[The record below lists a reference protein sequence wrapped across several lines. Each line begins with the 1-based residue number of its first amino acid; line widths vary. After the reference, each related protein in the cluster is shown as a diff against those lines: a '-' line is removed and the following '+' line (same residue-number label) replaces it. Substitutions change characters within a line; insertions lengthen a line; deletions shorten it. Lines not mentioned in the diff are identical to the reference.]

1 MATNSSHSAPSI
13 SPLPIR
19 GTGSV
24 IQRGNIWWIQF
35 CQDGKVYRESAET
48 AIKEVAERK
57 LRKRLAAIDD
67 GRFRGLA
74 TEKITVAE
82 MMKALFT
89 KKENGE
95 LDHAKSLD
103 WDKRRWNIHLEP
115 VFGHLKARAVTEDKI
130 SKYIAGRKNA
140 AAAAASINRELS
152 LLRRAFAIHNHIA
165 CPKFPRLKE
174 DNVRKGF
181 VSDEQYAKLA
191 AECAKEGL
199 WLRALLEIGANYGL
213 RRGEM
218 LSLRVEQLDKATGRV
233 RLEGSQTK
241 NGSGR
246 AFTLTSD
253 TRHLLF
259 ALIEGKAQSDYVFT
273 RPDGSPI
280 GDFRKLWAN
289 VCERA
294 GVPGLLIHDLR
305 RTAVRNMIRSG
316 VSDNVAMAI
325 SGHKTRSVFDRY
337 DIVSESDLDAAAAKI
352 EQRRKVAFDTVM
364 TQSAPQ
370 SGNSPN

>member
-1 MATNSSHSAPSI
+1 MTTKRT
-13 SPLPIR
+13 R
-19 GTGSV
+19 GTGSLL
-24 IQRGNIWWIQF
+24 QRGRIWWMQY
-35 CQDGKVYRESAET
+35 CQDGRVYREST
-48 AIKEVAERK
+48 GTDVKTVAEIK
-57 LRKRLAAIDD
+57 LRKRLTEIEA
-67 GRFRGLA
+67 GKFRGLA
-74 TEKITVAE
+74 AEKMTVGD

-95 LDHAKSLD
+95 LEHGKSLE
-103 WDKRRWNIHLEP
+103 WDKRRWKIHLEP

-130 SKYIAGRKNA
+130 SRYISGRKSA
-140 AAAAASINRELS
+140 EQPAAAASINRELA
-152 LLRRAFAIHNHIA
+152 LLRRAFAIHSHIA

-181 VSDEQYAKLA
+181 VSDEQYTKLA
-191 AECAKEGL
+191 AECAKERL
-199 WLRALLEIGANYGL
+199 WLRTLLEIGANYGL

-218 LSLRVEQLDKATGRV
+218 LSLRVEQVDKATGRV

-241 NGSGR
+241 NGSAR

-253 TRHLLF
+253 ARHLIY
-259 ALIEGKAQSDYVFT
+259 ALIEGKKPEDFVFT

-305 RTAVRNMIRSG
+305 RTAVRNMVRSG
-316 VSDNVAMAI
+316 VSDNIAMAI

-337 DIVSESDLDAAAAKI
+337 DIVSEADLDAAATKI
-352 EQRRKVAFDTVM
+352 EARRRMASDTVM
-364 TQSAPQ
+364 TQQAPETRQ
-370 SGNSPN
+370 RPN

>member
-1 MATNSSHSAPSI
+1 MTTKRT
-13 SPLPIR
+13 R
-19 GTGSV
+19 GTGSLL
-24 IQRGNIWWIQF
+24 QRGRIWWMQY
-35 CQDGKVYRESAET
+35 CQDGRVYRESTGTNVKAIAES
-48 AIKEVAERK
+48 K
-57 LRKRLAAIDD
+57 LRKRLTEIEA
-67 GRFRGLA
+67 GKFRGLA
-74 TEKITVAE
+74 AEKMTVGE
-82 MMKALFT
+82 MMKTLFT

-95 LDHAKSLD
+95 LHHAKSLD

-115 VFGHLKARAVTEDKI
+115 TFGHLKARAVTEDKI
-130 SKYIAGRKNA
+130 SQYIAARKA
-140 AAAAASINRELS
+140 EDAAAASINRELA
-152 LLRRAFAIHNHIA
+152 LLRRAFAIHSHIA

-181 VSDEQYAKLA
+181 LSDEQYTKLA

-199 WLRALLEIGANYGL
+199 WLRTLLEIGANYGL

-218 LSLRVEQLDKATGRV
+218 LSLRVEQVDKATGRV

-241 NGSGR
+241 NGSAR

-253 TRHLLF
+253 ARYLMF
-259 ALIEGKAQSDYVFT
+259 ALIEGKKPEDSVFT

-305 RTAVRNMIRSG
+305 RTAVRNMVRSG
-316 VSDNVAMAI
+316 VSDNIAMAI

-337 DIVSESDLDAAAAKI
+337 DIVSEADLDAAAAKI
-352 EQRRKVAFDTVM
+352 EQRRKIASDTNM
-364 TQSAPQ
+364 TQHAPETVQ
-370 SGNSPN
+370 RPN